1 MASSTA
7 AVEASDLLQPTTT
20 SHNDDDDDDVNNQ
33 NQATMPRFAEWLH
46 CICLVTFDLELG
58 QAMEVSW
65 NKFNFYLSSLLNFK
79 IGFSWSIPHIFIWPN
94 RKK

>member
-7 AVEASDLLQPTTT
+7 AVEASDLLQPSTT
-20 SHNDDDDDDVNNQ
+20 SHDDENNQ
-33 NQATMPRFAEWLH
+33 NRTSMPRFAEWLH

-58 QAMEVSW
+58 QAMEVSR
-65 NKFNFYLSSLLNFK
+65 NKFIFYISSLPNFK
-79 IGFSWSIPHIFIWPN
+79 ICFSWSIPHIFIWPN